1 MNPIPPPTHNIF
13 GYYTPEQIDQKL
25 ADDARAF
32 TAKPADPPPAIHY
45 YIKTKYTDLFNDVP
59 NHSVKKILEN
69 EYGPSADTHDYG
81 AIAYNPIPGTMAK
94 GFGWNLASGGL
105 LVGVW
110 GDNNRLI
117 QSHNE
122 LARKFDP
129 RLGGLGGT
137 KNKKKHG
144 CRTKRRKTSRR
155 STGKK

>member
-1 MNPIPPPTHNIF
+1 
-13 GYYTPEQIDQKL
+13 
-25 ADDARAF
+25 
-32 TAKPADPPPAIHY
+32 
-45 YIKTKYTDLFNDVP
+45 
-59 NHSVKKILEN
+59 
-69 EYGPSADTHDYG
+69 
-81 AIAYNPIPGTMAK
+81 MAK

-117 QSHNE
+117 KSHNE